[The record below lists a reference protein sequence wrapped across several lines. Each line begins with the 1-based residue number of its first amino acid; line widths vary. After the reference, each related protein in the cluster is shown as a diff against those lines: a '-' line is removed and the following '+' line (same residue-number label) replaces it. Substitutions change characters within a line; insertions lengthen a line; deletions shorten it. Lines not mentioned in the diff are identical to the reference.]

1 MDMFLKRIELQGFKS
16 FADHTVINF
25 DSAYTG
31 IVGPNGCGKSN
42 ISDAIRWVLGE
53 QSARN
58 MRGQTMTDVVFV
70 GAEGKRGVNLA
81 EVTLVFDNTNRY
93 LNTDYDE
100 VEITRR
106 LFKNTN
112 ESEYLINK
120 TPCRL
125 KDIIDLTLDTGLGRD
140 SLSIISQGNISA
152 FAEAKPIER
161 RGLFEEAAGVAKYK
175 KRKIESLN
183 KLERTQNNIDNLNMV
198 VNELEKQ
205 VAPLRRAARKAQL
218 FAEKKNRLTEIEVA
232 VLVNDIRNYLSDLDT
247 VNSQLEDLNF
257 QDASSSASITILENE
272 LDSLKSQ
279 IKEIDDTVQKRQ
291 DELLKVINEIQ
302 TLEHRRVEVEERRK
316 YIRESGTDEAKI
328 EQTRLLM
335 EEARFEYEDRQNRN
349 DQLDTEID
357 LLSQRIEDYN
367 NKLSELQDEFNK
379 ANANM
384 NYLNSRKA
392 VLQAQAS
399 APLQGHAGV
408 KSIMEARNALP
419 GICGTVSDLFKPD
432 EGYQQAI
439 STALG
444 AAVYHIV
451 TTNDQAAR
459 TAIKYLKNNRSG
471 RATFLPMNV
480 MQARYVNK
488 DHLFIAENTEGFL
501 GLASDFVDCEE
512 KYDGVLLS
520 LLGNTLVCDN
530 LDNAQVLANRLKQG
544 YNIVT
549 LDGDTIHRGGSISGG
564 YNRKV
569 ETPMTISSMLEELNA
584 QIADTGLNL
593 DKLSADINKVR
604 KLKEDDEQSVI
615 NRKIQLATL
624 QQVVAVK
631 RSKYESL
638 KEEYD
643 RIRTDENENRESFA
657 DELLESLNEQ
667 YRLRDEISND
677 IASRR
682 SRRINLSADEQR
694 KEIQLR
700 QKRQENTLAQMRYN
714 NSKVEKTRL
723 EALRDNQIER
733 LSREYHMTYEFAA
746 EKEFDGDLDEAKQ
759 EVLTLRSEIASL
771 GNVNLDAP
779 GEYEEVNDRYEF
791 LVSQLNDL
799 QTSKNQLLEAIN
811 ELDDVMTKQFT
822 EMFDK
827 INKSL
832 NEVFTILFGGGRARL
847 ILENPDDILNT
858 GIDINAQPPGKSV
871 QNIRLFSGGEK
882 SLIAICVLFAILKA
896 RPMPLCIFDE
906 VEASLDQGNVDRF
919 ARYIHQ
925 FSDESQFIVITHRPG
940 TMTECDVLYGITMP
954 QKGVS
959 KVIQVKLKEALS
971 YAEERKEDGIV
982 R

>member
-1 MDMFLKRIELQGFKS
+1 M
-16 FADHTVINF
+16 
-25 DSAYTG
+25 
-31 IVGPNGCGKSN
+31 
-42 ISDAIRWVLGE
+42 
-53 QSARN
+53 
-58 MRGQTMTDVVFV
+58 
-70 GAEGKRGVNLA
+70 
-81 EVTLVFDNTNRY
+81 
-93 LNTDYDE
+93 
-100 VEITRR
+100 
-106 LFKNTN
+106 
-112 ESEYLINK
+112 
-120 TPCRL
+120 
-125 KDIIDLTLDTGLGRD
+125 
-140 SLSIISQGNISA
+140 
-152 FAEAKPIER
+152 
-161 RGLFEEAAGVAKYK
+161 
-175 KRKIESLN
+175 
-183 KLERTQNNIDNLNMV
+183 
-198 VNELEKQ
+198 
-205 VAPLRRAARKAQL
+205 
-218 FAEKKNRLTEIEVA
+218 
-232 VLVNDIRNYLSDLDT
+232 
-247 VNSQLEDLNF
+247 
-257 QDASSSASITILENE
+257 
-272 LDSLKSQ
+272 
-279 IKEIDDTVQKRQ
+279 
-291 DELLKVINEIQ
+291 
-302 TLEHRRVEVEERRK
+302 
-316 YIRESGTDEAKI
+316 
-328 EQTRLLM
+328 
-335 EEARFEYEDRQNRN
+335 
-349 DQLDTEID
+349 
-357 LLSQRIEDYN
+357 
-367 NKLSELQDEFNK
+367 
-379 ANANM
+379 
-384 NYLNSRKA
+384 
-392 VLQAQAS
+392 
-399 APLQGHAGV
+399 
-408 KSIMEARNALP
+408 
-419 GICGTVSDLFKPD
+419 
-432 EGYQQAI
+432 
-439 STALG
+439 
-444 AAVYHIV
+444 
-451 TTNDQAAR
+451 
-459 TAIKYLKNNRSG
+459 
-471 RATFLPMNV
+471 
-480 MQARYVNK
+480 
-488 DHLFIAENTEGFL
+488 
-501 GLASDFVDCEE
+501 
-512 KYDGVLLS
+512 
-520 LLGNTLVCDN
+520 
-530 LDNAQVLANRLKQG
+530 LANRLKQG

-584 QIADTGLNL
+584 QIADTGLEL

-604 KLKEDDEQSVI
+604 KLKDDDEQSVI

-677 IASRR
+677 IATRR

-733 LSREYHMTYEFAA
+733 LSREYHMTYEFAS

-811 ELDDVMTKQFT
+811 ELDDVMTKQFS

-832 NEVFTILFGGGRARL
+832 NEVFTVLFGGGRARL

-959 KVIQVKLKEALS
+959 KVIQVKLKEALN

>member
-1 MDMFLKRIELQGFKS
+1 MFLKRIELQGFKS
-16 FADHTVINF
+16 FADHTVITF
-25 DSAYTG
+25 DNPYTG

-58 MRGQTMTDVVFV
+58 MRGQTMTDVVFA

-81 EVTLVFDNTNRY
+81 EVTLVFDNSKKY
-93 LNTDYDE
+93 LNTDYEE

-112 ESEYLINK
+112 ESEYLINR

-125 KDIIDLTLDTGLGRD
+125 KDIVDLTLDTGLGKD
-140 SLSIISQGNISA
+140 SLSIISQGNIAS

-175 KRKIESLN
+175 KRKMESLS
-183 KLERTQNNIDNLNMV
+183 KLERTQNNIDNLNLV

-205 VAPLRRAARKAQL
+205 VAPLRRQARKAQQYQQ
-218 FAEKKNRLTEIEVA
+218 KKDRLTEIEVA

-247 VNSQLEDLNF
+247 TDKQLEDLNF
-257 QDASSSASITILENE
+257 QGTTTKASITILEND
-272 LDSLKSQ
+272 LDNLKNEIKNLDNSVQSQ
-279 IKEIDDTVQKRQ
+279 Q
-291 DELLKVINEIQ
+291 DELLRIINEIQ
-302 TLEHRRVEVEERRK
+302 TLEHRKVEVDEKRK

-328 EQTRLLM
+328 QQTKLLLD
-335 EEARFEYEDRQNRN
+335 EAKFEYDDRQKRY
-349 DQLDTEID
+349 DQLETDISLITD
-357 LLSQRIEDYN
+357 RIEGYN
-367 NKLSELQDEFNK
+367 NDLSDKQDKLDNLSSSL
-379 ANANM
+379 
-384 NYLNSRKA
+384 NYLNNRKS
-392 VLQAQAS
+392 VLVAQQQ

-432 EGYQQAI
+432 DGYQQAI
-439 STALG
+439 SVALG
-444 AAVYHIV
+444 GAVYHIITV
-451 TTNDQAAR
+451 DDSAAR
-459 TAIKYLKNNRSG
+459 NAIRYLKNNHSG

-480 MQARYVNK
+480 MQPRYVNK
-488 DHLFIAENTEGFL
+488 DHLFIAEHTNGFL

-520 LLGNTLVCDN
+520 LLGNTMICDT
-530 LDNAQVLANRLKQG
+530 LDNASRLSARLKQG

-564 YNRKV
+564 YNRKQ
-569 ETPMTISSMLEELNA
+569 ETPMTLNSLIDDITR
-584 QIADTGLNL
+584 QIADTQ
-593 DKLSADINKVR
+593 LSIESLQTDFNKVKR
-604 KLKEDDEQSVI
+604 LKDEDEDNVI
-615 NRKIQLATL
+615 NLKIQLATL
-624 QQVVAVK
+624 QQVLAVK

-638 KEEYD
+638 QEEYD
-643 RIRTDENENRESFA
+643 RIKIDENEEGESFV
-657 DELLESLNEQ
+657 DELIEKLNNR
-667 YRLRDEISND
+667 YKLRDETSND
-677 IASRR
+677 ISTKR

-700 QKRQENTLAQMRYN
+700 QKRQEDTLIGMKYN
-714 NSKVEKTRL
+714 NAKIEKTRL
-723 EALRDNQIER
+723 ETLRDNQIER
-733 LSREYHMTYEFAA
+733 LSREYHMTYEFASS
-746 EKEFDGDLDEAKQ
+746 KQYDVDLDEAKQ
-759 EVLTLRSEIASL
+759 EVLNLRSEIASL

-779 GEYEEVNDRYEF
+779 KDYEEVNGRYEF
-791 LVSQLNDL
+791 MVSQLDDL
-799 QTSKNQLLEAIN
+799 QSSRDKLLQAIN
-811 ELDDVMTKQFT
+811 DLDDVMTKKFR
-822 EMFDK
+822 EVFEK
-827 INKSL
+827 INSSL
-832 NEVFTILFGGGRARL
+832 NEVFTVLFGGGRAKL
-847 ILENPDDILNT
+847 VLENPDDILNT
-858 GIDINAQPPGKSV
+858 GIDINAQPPGKNI

-896 RPMPLCIFDE
+896 RTMPLCIFDE

-919 ARYIHQ
+919 ARYIHK

-971 YAEERKEDGIV
+971 YAEEGAENGTV

>member
-1 MDMFLKRIELQGFKS
+1 MFLKRIELQGFKS
-16 FADHTVINF
+16 FADHTVITF
-25 DSAYTG
+25 DNPYTG

-58 MRGQTMTDVVFV
+58 MRGQTMTDVVFA

-81 EVTLVFDNTNRY
+81 EVTLVFDNSKKY
-93 LNTDYDE
+93 LNTDYEE

-112 ESEYLINK
+112 ESEYLINR

-125 KDIIDLTLDTGLGRD
+125 KDIVDLTLDTGLGKD
-140 SLSIISQGNISA
+140 SLSIISQGNIAS

-175 KRKIESLN
+175 KRKMESLS
-183 KLERTQNNIDNLNMV
+183 KLERTQNNIDNLNLV

-205 VAPLRRAARKAQL
+205 VAPLRRQARKAQQYQQ
-218 FAEKKNRLTEIEVA
+218 KKDRLTEIEVA

-247 VNSQLEDLNF
+247 TDKQLEDLNF
-257 QDASSSASITILENE
+257 QDTTTKASITILEND
-272 LDSLKSQ
+272 LDNLKNEIKNLDNSVQSQ
-279 IKEIDDTVQKRQ
+279 Q
-291 DELLKVINEIQ
+291 DELLRIINEIQ
-302 TLEHRRVEVEERRK
+302 ALEHRKVEVDEKRK

-328 EQTRLLM
+328 QQTKLLLD
-335 EEARFEYEDRQNRN
+335 EAKFEYDDRQKRY
-349 DQLDTEID
+349 DQLETDISLITD
-357 LLSQRIEDYN
+357 RIEGYN
-367 NKLSELQDEFNK
+367 NDLSDKQDKLDNLSSSL
-379 ANANM
+379 
-384 NYLNSRKA
+384 NYLNNRKS
-392 VLQAQAS
+392 VLVAQQQ

-432 EGYQQAI
+432 DGYQQAI
-439 STALG
+439 SVALG
-444 AAVYHIV
+444 GAVYHIITV
-451 TTNDQAAR
+451 DDSAAR
-459 TAIKYLKNNRSG
+459 NAIRYLKNNHSG

-480 MQARYVNK
+480 MQPRYVNK
-488 DHLFIAENTEGFL
+488 DHLFIAEHTNGFL

-520 LLGNTLVCDN
+520 LLGNTMICDT
-530 LDNAQVLANRLKQG
+530 LDNASRLSARLKQG

-564 YNRKV
+564 YNRKQ
-569 ETPMTISSMLEELNA
+569 ETPMTLNSLIDDITR
-584 QIADTGLNL
+584 QIADTQ
-593 DKLSADINKVR
+593 LSIESLQADFNKVKR
-604 KLKEDDEQSVI
+604 LKDEDEDNVI
-615 NRKIQLATL
+615 NLKIQLATL
-624 QQVVAVK
+624 QQVLAVK

-638 KEEYD
+638 QEEYD
-643 RIRTDENENRESFA
+643 RIKIDENEEGESFV
-657 DELLESLNEQ
+657 DELIEKLNNR
-667 YRLRDEISND
+667 YKLRDETSND
-677 IASRR
+677 ISTKR

-700 QKRQENTLAQMRYN
+700 QKRQEDTLIGMKYN
-714 NSKVEKTRL
+714 NAKIEKTRL
-723 EALRDNQIER
+723 ETLRDNQIER
-733 LSREYHMTYEFAA
+733 LSREYHMTYEFASS
-746 EKEFDGDLDEAKQ
+746 KQYDVDLDEAKQ
-759 EVLTLRSEIASL
+759 EVLNLRSEIASL

-779 GEYEEVNDRYEF
+779 KDYEEVNGRYEF
-791 LVSQLNDL
+791 MVSQLDDL
-799 QTSKNQLLEAIN
+799 QSSRDKLLQAIN
-811 ELDDVMTKQFT
+811 DLDDVMTKKFR
-822 EMFDK
+822 EVFEK
-827 INKSL
+827 IHSSL
-832 NEVFTILFGGGRARL
+832 NEVFTVLFGGGRAKL
-847 ILENPDDILNT
+847 VLENPDDILNT
-858 GIDINAQPPGKSV
+858 GIDINAQPPGKNI

-896 RPMPLCIFDE
+896 RTMPLCIFDE

-919 ARYIHQ
+919 ARYIHK

-971 YAEERKEDGIV
+971 YAEEGAENGTV

>member
-1 MDMFLKRIELQGFKS
+1 MFLKRIELQGFKS
-16 FADHTVINF
+16 FADHTVITF
-25 DSAYTG
+25 DNPYTG

-58 MRGQTMTDVVFV
+58 MRGQTMTDVVFA

-81 EVTLVFDNTNRY
+81 EVTLVFDNSKKY
-93 LNTDYDE
+93 LNTDYEE

-112 ESEYLINK
+112 ESEYLINR

-125 KDIIDLTLDTGLGRD
+125 KDIVDLTLDTGLGKD
-140 SLSIISQGNISA
+140 SLSIISQGNIAS

-175 KRKIESLN
+175 KRKMESLS
-183 KLERTQNNIDNLNMV
+183 KLERTQNNIDNLNLV

-205 VAPLRRAARKAQL
+205 VAPLRRQARKAQQYQQ
-218 FAEKKNRLTEIEVA
+218 KKDRLTEIEVA

-247 VNSQLEDLNF
+247 TDKQLEDLNF
-257 QDASSSASITILENE
+257 QGTTTKASITILEND
-272 LDSLKSQ
+272 LDNLKNEIKNLDNSVQSQ
-279 IKEIDDTVQKRQ
+279 Q
-291 DELLKVINEIQ
+291 DELLRIINEIQ
-302 TLEHRRVEVEERRK
+302 TLEHRKVEVDEKRK

-328 EQTRLLM
+328 QQTKLLLD
-335 EEARFEYEDRQNRN
+335 EAKFEYDDRQKRY
-349 DQLDTEID
+349 DQLETDISLITD
-357 LLSQRIEDYN
+357 RIEGYN
-367 NKLSELQDEFNK
+367 NDLSDKQDKLDNLSSSL
-379 ANANM
+379 
-384 NYLNSRKA
+384 NYLNNRKS
-392 VLQAQAS
+392 VLVAQQQ

-432 EGYQQAI
+432 DGYQQAI
-439 STALG
+439 SVALG
-444 AAVYHIV
+444 GAVYHIITV
-451 TTNDQAAR
+451 DDSAAR
-459 TAIKYLKNNRSG
+459 NAIRYLKNNHSG

-480 MQARYVNK
+480 MQPRYVNK
-488 DHLFIAENTEGFL
+488 DHLFIAEHTNGFL

-520 LLGNTLVCDN
+520 LLGNTMICDT
-530 LDNAQVLANRLKQG
+530 LDNASRLSARLKQG

-564 YNRKV
+564 YNRKQ
-569 ETPMTISSMLEELNA
+569 ETPMTLNSLIDDITR
-584 QIADTGLNL
+584 QIADTQ
-593 DKLSADINKVR
+593 LSIESLQADFNKVKR
-604 KLKEDDEQSVI
+604 LKDEDEDNVI
-615 NRKIQLATL
+615 NLKIQLATL
-624 QQVVAVK
+624 QQVLAVK

-638 KEEYD
+638 QEEYD
-643 RIRTDENENRESFA
+643 RIKIDESEEGESFV
-657 DELLESLNEQ
+657 DELIEKLNNR
-667 YRLRDEISND
+667 YKLRDETSND
-677 IASRR
+677 ISTKR

-700 QKRQENTLAQMRYN
+700 QKRQEDTLIGMKYN
-714 NSKVEKTRL
+714 NAKIEKTRL
-723 EALRDNQIER
+723 ETLRDNQIER
-733 LSREYHMTYEFAA
+733 LSREYHMTYEFASS
-746 EKEFDGDLDEAKQ
+746 KQYDVDLDEAKQ
-759 EVLTLRSEIASL
+759 EVLNLRSEIASL

-779 GEYEEVNDRYEF
+779 KDYEEVNGRYEF
-791 LVSQLNDL
+791 MVSQLDDL
-799 QTSKNQLLEAIN
+799 QSSRDKLLQAIN
-811 ELDDVMTKQFT
+811 DLDDVMTKKFR
-822 EMFDK
+822 EVFEK
-827 INKSL
+827 INSSL
-832 NEVFTILFGGGRARL
+832 NEVFTVLFGGGRAKL
-847 ILENPDDILNT
+847 VLENPDDILNT
-858 GIDINAQPPGKSV
+858 GIDINAQPPGKNI

-896 RPMPLCIFDE
+896 RTMPLCIFDE

-919 ARYIHQ
+919 ARYIHK

-971 YAEERKEDGIV
+971 YAEEGAENGTV

>member
-1 MDMFLKRIELQGFKS
+1 MFLKRIELQGFKS
-16 FADHTVINF
+16 FADHTVITF
-25 DSAYTG
+25 DNPYTG

-58 MRGQTMTDVVFV
+58 MRGQTMTDVVFA

-81 EVTLVFDNTNRY
+81 EVTLVFDNSKKY
-93 LNTDYDE
+93 LNTDYEE

-112 ESEYLINK
+112 ESEYLINR

-125 KDIIDLTLDTGLGRD
+125 KDIVDLTLDTGLGKD
-140 SLSIISQGNISA
+140 SLSIISQGNIAS

-175 KRKIESLN
+175 KRKMESLS
-183 KLERTQNNIDNLNMV
+183 KLERTQNNIDNLNLV

-205 VAPLRRAARKAQL
+205 VAPLRRQARKAQQYQQ
-218 FAEKKNRLTEIEVA
+218 KKDRLTEIEVA

-247 VNSQLEDLNF
+247 TDKQLEDLNF
-257 QDASSSASITILENE
+257 QGTTTKASITILEND
-272 LDSLKSQ
+272 LDNLKNEIKNLDNSVQSQ
-279 IKEIDDTVQKRQ
+279 Q
-291 DELLKVINEIQ
+291 DELLRIINEIQ
-302 TLEHRRVEVEERRK
+302 TLEHRKVEVDEKRK
-316 YIRESGTDEAKI
+316 YIRESGSDEAKI
-328 EQTRLLM
+328 QQTKLLLD
-335 EEARFEYEDRQNRN
+335 EAKFEYDDRQKRY
-349 DQLDTEID
+349 DQLETDISLITD
-357 LLSQRIEDYN
+357 RIEGYN
-367 NKLSELQDEFNK
+367 NDLSDKQDKLDNLSSSL
-379 ANANM
+379 
-384 NYLNSRKA
+384 NYLNNRKS
-392 VLQAQAS
+392 VLVAQQQ

-432 EGYQQAI
+432 DGYQQAI
-439 STALG
+439 SVALG
-444 AAVYHIV
+444 GAVYHIITV
-451 TTNDQAAR
+451 DDSAAR
-459 TAIKYLKNNRSG
+459 NAIRYLKNNHSG
-471 RATFLPMNV
+471 RATFLPMNI
-480 MQARYVNK
+480 MQPRYVNK
-488 DHLFIAENTEGFL
+488 DHLFIAEHTNGFL

-520 LLGNTLVCDN
+520 LLGNTMICDT
-530 LDNAQVLANRLKQG
+530 LDNASRLSARLKQG

-564 YNRKV
+564 YNRKQ
-569 ETPMTISSMLEELNA
+569 ETPMTLNSLIDDITR
-584 QIADTGLNL
+584 QIADTQ
-593 DKLSADINKVR
+593 LSIESLQADFNKVKR
-604 KLKEDDEQSVI
+604 LKDEDEDNVI
-615 NRKIQLATL
+615 NLKIQLATL
-624 QQVVAVK
+624 QQVLAVK

-638 KEEYD
+638 QEEYD
-643 RIRTDENENRESFA
+643 RIKIDENEEGESFV
-657 DELLESLNEQ
+657 DELIEKLNNR
-667 YRLRDEISND
+667 YKLRDETSND
-677 IASRR
+677 ISTKR

-700 QKRQENTLAQMRYN
+700 QKRQEDTLIGMKYN
-714 NSKVEKTRL
+714 NAKIEKTRL
-723 EALRDNQIER
+723 ETLRDNQIER
-733 LSREYHMTYEFAA
+733 LSREYHMTYEFASS
-746 EKEFDGDLDEAKQ
+746 KQYDVDLDEAKQ
-759 EVLTLRSEIASL
+759 EVLNLRSEIASL

-779 GEYEEVNDRYEF
+779 KDYEEVNGRYEF
-791 LVSQLNDL
+791 MVSQLDDL
-799 QTSKNQLLEAIN
+799 QSSRDKLLQAIN
-811 ELDDVMTKQFT
+811 DLDDVMTKKFM
-822 EMFDK
+822 EVFEK
-827 INKSL
+827 INSSL
-832 NEVFTILFGGGRARL
+832 NEVFTVLFGGGRAKL
-847 ILENPDDILNT
+847 VLENPDDILNT
-858 GIDINAQPPGKSV
+858 GIDINAQPPGKNI

-896 RPMPLCIFDE
+896 RTMPLCIFDE

-919 ARYIHQ
+919 ARYIHK

-971 YAEERKEDGIV
+971 YAEEGAENGTV

>member
-1 MDMFLKRIELQGFKS
+1 MFLKRIELQGFKS
-16 FADHTVINF
+16 FADHTVITF
-25 DSAYTG
+25 DNPYTG

-58 MRGQTMTDVVFV
+58 MRGQTMTDVVFA

-81 EVTLVFDNTNRY
+81 EVTLVFDNSKKY
-93 LNTDYDE
+93 LNTDYEE

-112 ESEYLINK
+112 ESEYLINR

-125 KDIIDLTLDTGLGRD
+125 KDIVDLTLDTGLGKD
-140 SLSIISQGNISA
+140 SLSIISQGNIAS

-175 KRKIESLN
+175 KRKMESLS
-183 KLERTQNNIDNLNMV
+183 KLERTQNNIDNLNLV

-205 VAPLRRAARKAQL
+205 VAPLRRQARKAQQYQQ
-218 FAEKKNRLTEIEVA
+218 KKDRLTEIEVA

-247 VNSQLEDLNF
+247 TDKQLEDLNF
-257 QDASSSASITILENE
+257 QGTTTKASITILEND
-272 LDSLKSQ
+272 LDNLKNEIKNLDNSVQSQ
-279 IKEIDDTVQKRQ
+279 Q
-291 DELLKVINEIQ
+291 DELLRIINEIQ
-302 TLEHRRVEVEERRK
+302 TLEHRKVEVDEKRK

-328 EQTRLLM
+328 QQTKLLLD
-335 EEARFEYEDRQNRN
+335 EAKFEYDDRQKRY
-349 DQLDTEID
+349 DQLETDISLITD
-357 LLSQRIEDYN
+357 RIEGYN
-367 NKLSELQDEFNK
+367 NDLSDKQDKLDNLSSSL
-379 ANANM
+379 
-384 NYLNSRKA
+384 NYLNNRKS
-392 VLQAQAS
+392 VLVAQQQ

-432 EGYQQAI
+432 DGYQQAI
-439 STALG
+439 SVALG
-444 AAVYHIV
+444 GAVYHIITV
-451 TTNDQAAR
+451 DDSAAR
-459 TAIKYLKNNRSG
+459 NAIRYLKNNHSG

-480 MQARYVNK
+480 MQPRYVNK
-488 DHLFIAENTEGFL
+488 DHLFIAEHTNGFL

-520 LLGNTLVCDN
+520 LLGNTMICDT
-530 LDNAQVLANRLKQG
+530 LDNASRLSARLKQG

-564 YNRKV
+564 YNRKQ
-569 ETPMTISSMLEELNA
+569 ETPMTLNSLIDDITR
-584 QIADTGLNL
+584 QIADTQ
-593 DKLSADINKVR
+593 LSIESLQADFNKVKR
-604 KLKEDDEQSVI
+604 LKDEDEDNVI
-615 NRKIQLATL
+615 NLKIQLATL
-624 QQVVAVK
+624 QQVLAVK

-638 KEEYD
+638 QEEYD
-643 RIRTDENENRESFA
+643 RIKIDENEEGESFV
-657 DELLESLNEQ
+657 DELIEKLNNR
-667 YRLRDEISND
+667 YKLRDETSND
-677 IASRR
+677 ISTKR

-700 QKRQENTLAQMRYN
+700 QKRQEDTLIGMKYN
-714 NSKVEKTRL
+714 NAKIEKTRL
-723 EALRDNQIER
+723 ETLRDNQIER
-733 LSREYHMTYEFAA
+733 LSREYHMTYEFASS
-746 EKEFDGDLDEAKQ
+746 KQYDVDLDEAKQ
-759 EVLTLRSEIASL
+759 EVLNLRSEIASL

-779 GEYEEVNDRYEF
+779 KDYEEVNGRYEF
-791 LVSQLNDL
+791 MVSQLDDL
-799 QTSKNQLLEAIN
+799 QSSRDKLLQAIN
-811 ELDDVMTKQFT
+811 DLDDVMTKKFR
-822 EMFDK
+822 EVFEK
-827 INKSL
+827 INSSL
-832 NEVFTILFGGGRARL
+832 NEVFTVLFGGGRAKL
-847 ILENPDDILNT
+847 VLENPDDILNT
-858 GIDINAQPPGKSV
+858 GIDINAQPPGKNI

-896 RPMPLCIFDE
+896 RTMPLCIFDE

-919 ARYIHQ
+919 ARYIHK

-971 YAEERKEDGIV
+971 YAEEGAENGTV

>member
-1 MDMFLKRIELQGFKS
+1 MFLKRIELQGFKS
-16 FADHTVINF
+16 FADHTVITF
-25 DSAYTG
+25 DNPYTG

-58 MRGQTMTDVVFV
+58 MRGQTMTDVVFA

-81 EVTLVFDNTNRY
+81 EVTLVFDNSKKY
-93 LNTDYDE
+93 LNTDYEE

-112 ESEYLINK
+112 ESEYLINR

-125 KDIIDLTLDTGLGRD
+125 KDIVDLTLDTGLGKD
-140 SLSIISQGNISA
+140 SLSIISQGNIAS

-175 KRKIESLN
+175 KRKMESLS
-183 KLERTQNNIDNLNMV
+183 KLERTQNNIDNLNLV

-205 VAPLRRAARKAQL
+205 VAPLRRQARKAQQYQQ
-218 FAEKKNRLTEIEVA
+218 KKDRLTEIEVA

-247 VNSQLEDLNF
+247 TDKQLEDLNF
-257 QDASSSASITILENE
+257 QGTTTKASITILEND
-272 LDSLKSQ
+272 LDNLKNEIKNLDNSVQSQ
-279 IKEIDDTVQKRQ
+279 Q
-291 DELLKVINEIQ
+291 DELLRIINEIQ
-302 TLEHRRVEVEERRK
+302 TLEHRKVEVDEKRK

-328 EQTRLLM
+328 QQTKLLLD
-335 EEARFEYEDRQNRN
+335 EAKFEYDDRQKRY
-349 DQLDTEID
+349 DQLETDISLITD
-357 LLSQRIEDYN
+357 RIEGYN
-367 NKLSELQDEFNK
+367 NDLSDKQDKLDNLSSSL
-379 ANANM
+379 
-384 NYLNSRKA
+384 NYLNNRKS
-392 VLQAQAS
+392 VLVAQQQ

-432 EGYQQAI
+432 DGYQQAI
-439 STALG
+439 SVALG
-444 AAVYHIV
+444 GAVYHIITV
-451 TTNDQAAR
+451 DDSAAR
-459 TAIKYLKNNRSG
+459 NAIRYLKNNHSG
-471 RATFLPMNV
+471 RATFLPMNI
-480 MQARYVNK
+480 MQPRYVNK
-488 DHLFIAENTEGFL
+488 DHLFIAEHTNGFL

-520 LLGNTLVCDN
+520 LLGNTMICDT
-530 LDNAQVLANRLKQG
+530 LDNASRLSARLKQG

-564 YNRKV
+564 YNRKQ
-569 ETPMTISSMLEELNA
+569 ETPMTLNSLIDDITR
-584 QIADTGLNL
+584 QIADTQ
-593 DKLSADINKVR
+593 LSIESLQADFNKVKR
-604 KLKEDDEQSVI
+604 LKDEDEDNVI
-615 NRKIQLATL
+615 NLKIQLATL
-624 QQVVAVK
+624 QQVLAVK

-638 KEEYD
+638 QEEYD
-643 RIRTDENENRESFA
+643 RIKIDENEEGESFV
-657 DELLESLNEQ
+657 DELIEKLNNR
-667 YRLRDEISND
+667 YKLRDETSND
-677 IASRR
+677 ISTKR

-700 QKRQENTLAQMRYN
+700 QKRQEDTLIGMKYN
-714 NSKVEKTRL
+714 NAKIEKTRL
-723 EALRDNQIER
+723 ETLRDNQIER
-733 LSREYHMTYEFAA
+733 LSREYHMTYEFASS
-746 EKEFDGDLDEAKQ
+746 KQYDVDLDEAKQ
-759 EVLTLRSEIASL
+759 EVLNLRSEIASL

-779 GEYEEVNDRYEF
+779 KDYEEVNGRYEF
-791 LVSQLNDL
+791 MVSQLDDL
-799 QTSKNQLLEAIN
+799 QSSRDKLLQAIN
-811 ELDDVMTKQFT
+811 DLDDVMTKKFM
-822 EMFDK
+822 EVFEK
-827 INKSL
+827 INSSL
-832 NEVFTILFGGGRARL
+832 NEVFTVLFGGGRAKL
-847 ILENPDDILNT
+847 VLENPDDILNT
-858 GIDINAQPPGKSV
+858 GIDINAQPPGKNI

-896 RPMPLCIFDE
+896 RTMPLCIFDE

-919 ARYIHQ
+919 ARYIHK

-971 YAEERKEDGIV
+971 YAEEGAENGTV

>member
-1 MDMFLKRIELQGFKS
+1 MFLKRIELQGFKS
-16 FADHTVINF
+16 FADRTVITF
-25 DSAYTG
+25 DSPYTG

-53 QSARN
+53 QSAKN
-58 MRGQTMTDVVFV
+58 MRGQTMTDVVFI

-100 VEITRR
+100 IEITRR

-112 ESEYLINK
+112 ESEYLINRV
-120 TPCRL
+120 PCRL
-125 KDIIDLTLDTGLGRD
+125 KDIVDLTLDSGLGRD

-183 KLERTQNNIDNLNMV
+183 KLERTQTNIDNLNML

-218 FAEKKNRLTEIEVA
+218 YEEKKTRLTEIEVA
-232 VLVNDIRNYLSDLDT
+232 VLVNDIRNYISDLDT
-247 VNSQLEDLNF
+247 VNDQLDDLTF
-257 QDASSSASITILENE
+257 QDTSTSASVNILENE
-272 LDSLKSQ
+272 LEEIRKQ
-279 IKEIDDTVQKRQ
+279 IKEIDDSVQLQ
-291 DELLKVINEIQ
+291 QEELLKVINEIQ
-302 TLEHRRVEVEERRK
+302 TLEHRKIQVEERRR

-328 EQTRLLM
+328 EQTRLMM

-349 DQLDTEID
+349 DQLETDTA
-357 LLSQRIEDYN
+357 LVSQRIEEYN
-367 NKLSELQDEFNK
+367 NRISQLQDKLSQ
-379 ANANM
+379 ANSNL

-392 VLQAQAS
+392 VLQAQAA

-408 KSIMEARNALP
+408 KSIMEAKNALP

-444 AAVYHIV
+444 GAVYHII
-451 TTNDQAAR
+451 TTTDAAAR
-459 TAIKYLKNNRSG
+459 NAIKYLKNNRSG

-488 DHLFIAENTEGFL
+488 DHMVIAENTQGFL

-520 LLGNTLVCDN
+520 LLGNTMVTDN
-530 LDNAQVLANRLKQG
+530 LENAGVLAQRLRQG

-564 YNRKV
+564 FNRKV
-569 ETPMTISSMLEELNA
+569 ETPMTINSLLREIET
-584 QIADTGLNL
+584 Q
-593 DKLSADINKVR
+593 SADARLEADKITGELNKVR
-604 KLKEDDEQSVI
+604 KLKEEDEETVI
-615 NRKIQLATL
+615 NTKIQLATL
-624 QQVVAVK
+624 RQVLAAK

-643 RIRTDENENRESFA
+643 RIRTDREENRESFT
-657 DELLESLNEQ
+657 DELIEKLNAR
-667 YRLRDEISND
+667 YRQRDFISND
-677 IASRR
+677 ISTRR
-682 SRRINLSADEQR
+682 ARRINLSADEQR
-694 KEIQLR
+694 KQIQLR
-700 QKRQENTLAQMRYN
+700 QKRQENTLVQMKYN

-723 EALRDNQIER
+723 EALRDNQVER
-733 LSREYHMTYEFAA
+733 LSREYHMTYQFAS
-746 EKEFDGDLDEAKQ
+746 EKQFEGDLDEARQ
-759 EVLTLRSEIASL
+759 EVLTLRTEIASL

-779 GEYEEVNDRYEF
+779 MEFEEVNDRYEF
-791 LVSQLNDL
+791 LVKQLNDL
-799 QTSKNQLLEAIN
+799 QESKNQLLQAIN
-811 ELDDVMTKQFT
+811 ELDDVMTRQFR

-832 NEVFTILFGGGRARL
+832 NEVFTVLFGGGRARL
-847 ILENPDDILNT
+847 ILEDPDDILNT
-858 GIDINAQPPGKSV
+858 GIDINAQPPGKNI

-959 KVIQVKLKEALS
+959 KVIQVKLKEALT
-971 YAEERKEDGIV
+971 YAEERTEDAAV

>member
-1 MDMFLKRIELQGFKS
+1 MFLKRIELQGFKS
-16 FADHTVINF
+16 FADHTVITF
-25 DSAYTG
+25 DNPYTG

-58 MRGQTMTDVVFV
+58 MRGQTMTDVVFA

-81 EVTLVFDNTNRY
+81 EVTLVFDNSKKY
-93 LNTDYDE
+93 LNTDYEE

-112 ESEYLINK
+112 ESEYLINR

-125 KDIIDLTLDTGLGRD
+125 KDIVDLTLDTGLGKD
-140 SLSIISQGNISA
+140 SLSIISQGNIAS

-175 KRKIESLN
+175 KRKMESLS
-183 KLERTQNNIDNLNMV
+183 KLERTQNNIDNLNLV

-205 VAPLRRAARKAQL
+205 VAPLRRQARKAQQYQQ
-218 FAEKKNRLTEIEVA
+218 KKDRLTEIEVA

-247 VNSQLEDLNF
+247 TDKQLEDLNF
-257 QDASSSASITILENE
+257 QGTTTKASITILEND
-272 LDSLKSQ
+272 LDNLKNEIKNLDNSVQSQ
-279 IKEIDDTVQKRQ
+279 Q
-291 DELLKVINEIQ
+291 DELLRIINEIQ
-302 TLEHRRVEVEERRK
+302 TLEHRKVEVDEKRK
-316 YIRESGTDEAKI
+316 YIRESGSDEAKI
-328 EQTRLLM
+328 QQTKLLLD
-335 EEARFEYEDRQNRN
+335 EAKFEYDDRQKRY
-349 DQLDTEID
+349 DQLETDISLITD
-357 LLSQRIEDYN
+357 RIEGYN
-367 NKLSELQDEFNK
+367 NDLSDKQDKLDNLSSSL
-379 ANANM
+379 
-384 NYLNSRKA
+384 NYLNNRKS
-392 VLQAQAS
+392 VLVAQQQ

-419 GICGTVSDLFKPD
+419 GICGTISDLFKPD
-432 EGYQQAI
+432 DGYQQAI
-439 STALG
+439 SVALG
-444 AAVYHIV
+444 GAVYHIITV
-451 TTNDQAAR
+451 DDSAAR
-459 TAIKYLKNNRSG
+459 NAIRYLKNNHSG

-480 MQARYVNK
+480 MQPRYVNK
-488 DHLFIAENTEGFL
+488 DHLFIAEHTNGFL

-520 LLGNTLVCDN
+520 LLGNTMICDT
-530 LDNAQVLANRLKQG
+530 LDNASRLSARLKQG

-564 YNRKV
+564 YNRKQ
-569 ETPMTISSMLEELNA
+569 ETPMTLNSLIDDITR
-584 QIADTGLNL
+584 QIADTQ
-593 DKLSADINKVR
+593 LSIESLQADFNKVKR
-604 KLKEDDEQSVI
+604 LKDEDEDNVI
-615 NRKIQLATL
+615 NLKIQLATL
-624 QQVVAVK
+624 QQVLAVK

-638 KEEYD
+638 QEEYD
-643 RIRTDENENRESFA
+643 RIKIDENEEGESFV
-657 DELLESLNEQ
+657 DELIEKLNNR
-667 YRLRDEISND
+667 YKLRDETSND
-677 IASRR
+677 ISTKR

-700 QKRQENTLAQMRYN
+700 QKRQEDTLIGMKFN
-714 NSKVEKTRL
+714 NAKIEKTRL
-723 EALRDNQIER
+723 ETLRDNQIER
-733 LSREYHMTYEFAA
+733 LSREYHMTYEFASS
-746 EKEFDGDLDEAKQ
+746 KQYDVDLDEAKQ
-759 EVLTLRSEIASL
+759 EVLNLRSEIASL

-779 GEYEEVNDRYEF
+779 KDYEEVNGRYEF
-791 LVSQLNDL
+791 MVSQLDDL
-799 QTSKNQLLEAIN
+799 QSSRDKLLQAIN
-811 ELDDVMTKQFT
+811 DLDDVMTKKFR
-822 EMFDK
+822 EVFEK
-827 INKSL
+827 INSSL
-832 NEVFTILFGGGRARL
+832 NEVFTVLFGGGRAKL
-847 ILENPDDILNT
+847 VLENPDDILNT
-858 GIDINAQPPGKSV
+858 GIDINAQPPGKNI

-896 RPMPLCIFDE
+896 RTMPLCIFDE

-919 ARYIHQ
+919 ARYIHK

-971 YAEERKEDGIV
+971 YAEEGAENGTV

>member
-1 MDMFLKRIELQGFKS
+1 MFLKRIELQGFKS

-247 VNSQLEDLNF
+247 VNSQLDDLNF
-257 QDASSSASITILENE
+257 QDASTSASITILENE
-272 LDSLKSQ
+272 LDNLKSQ

-367 NKLSELQDEFNK
+367 NKLSRLQDEFSK

-408 KSIMEARNALP
+408 KSIMEAKNALP

-444 AAVYHIV
+444 GAVYHIV

-488 DHLFIAENTEGFL
+488 DHLFIAENTDGFL

-584 QIADTGLNL
+584 QIADTGLEL

-677 IASRR
+677 IATRR

-733 LSREYHMTYEFAA
+733 LSREYHMTYEFAS

-811 ELDDVMTKQFT
+811 ELDDVMTRQFS

-832 NEVFTILFGGGRARL
+832 NEVFTVLFGGGRARL

-959 KVIQVKLKEALS
+959 KVIQVKLKEALN